1 MPHLVSLRG
10 KEAPFYRA
18 LPLYRTVD
26 TPIATAQPPL
36 ILAKSHTP
44 KGSALRHEHH
54 TYIGKVDDH
63 ITVIPRDR

>member
-1 MPHLVSLRG
+1 MPDLVSLRG

-36 ILAKSHTP
+36 IFVESHAL

-54 TYIGKVDDH
+54 T
-63 ITVIPRDR
+63 